1 MKKVVTF
8 GEVMMRL
15 TPRDNRL
22 LIQAD
27 SFDAHFGGSEYNVAA
42 GLVALGQRAMCVTRL
57 PDNPLGKR
65 ALAEMRASGVEVPD
79 DVMVP
84 IGRLGLYFL
93 EPGSSPRPN
102 RVVYD
107 RSESALA
114 TAGASEEFD
123 WDGLLSDACWF
134 HVSGIT
140 PALSSSLLATTEE
153 AVDKARENAVP
164 ISFDINY
171 RARLWSAEDAR
182 RSLEPLLK
190 KACLIET
197 TEEDLER
204 VFGVEGATA
213 QELAKRARDRFEV
226 DILAVTLREVISVR
240 RNLWGGCAIGPDG
253 YFESRR
259 YDIEVVDRVGAG
271 DAFTAGLIAGL
282 IDGDLEYA
290 VNLGAAF
297 SALKHTIPGDICPVS
312 REQAEELMK
321 KGTAGGIQR

>member
-1 MKKVVTF
+1 VKKVVTF

-140 PALSSSLLATTEE
+140 PALSSSPEGL
-153 AVDKARENAVP
+153 
-164 ISFDINY
+164 S
-171 RARLWSAEDAR
+171 S
-182 RSLEPLLK
+182 RSL
-190 KACLIET
+190 
-197 TEEDLER
+197 
-204 VFGVEGATA
+204 
-213 QELAKRARDRFEV
+213 KR
-226 DILAVTLREVISVR
+226 
-240 RNLWGGCAIGPDG
+240 
-253 YFESRR
+253 
-259 YDIEVVDRVGAG
+259 
-271 DAFTAGLIAGL
+271 
-282 IDGDLEYA
+282 
-290 VNLGAAF
+290 
-297 SALKHTIPGDICPVS
+297 PV
-312 REQAEELMK
+312 
-321 KGTAGGIQR
+321 